1 MDIKQDGSAI
11 QPCARFC
18 VVSVIDR
25 VWIDKADA
33 SVGLRKKLFRLTHNI
48 SEATVKKALSYQ
60 S

>member
-33 SVGLRKKLFRLTHNI
+33 SVGLQKQLFRLTSLHNI
-48 SEATVKKALSYQ
+48 SEATVNKH
-60 S
+60 

>member
-33 SVGLRKKLFRLTHNI
+33 SVGLQKKLFRLTSLHNI
-48 SEATVKKALSYQ
+48 SEATVNKH
-60 S
+60 

>member
-25 VWIDKADA
+25 VWIDKADT
-33 SVGLRKKLFRLTHNI
+33 SVGLQKKLFRLTSLHNI
-48 SEATVKKALSYQ
+48 SEATVNKH
-60 S
+60 

>member
-33 SVGLRKKLFRLTHNI
+33 SVGLQKKLFSLTSLHNI
-48 SEATVKKALSYQ
+48 SEATVNKH
-60 S
+60 

>member
-33 SVGLRKKLFRLTHNI
+33 SVGLQKKLFRLISLHNI
-48 SEATVKKALSYQ
+48 SEATVNKH
-60 S
+60 

>member
-1 MDIKQDGSAI
+1 MDIKQDGSTI

-33 SVGLRKKLFRLTHNI
+33 SVGLQKKLFSLTSLHNI
-48 SEATVKKALSYQ
+48 SEATVNKH
-60 S
+60 